1 MHLRQSAVRSFAA
14 LALAAALV
22 APALADTIRLRD
34 GTTVRGQIIGYKD
47 QQFTVLIGAGAR
59 GRRSR
64 LTVLMEDVESIEFDN
79 PFGTADGGNNNNVSG
94 QTAGRTRGDEAVYD
108 DDNNNSDAATG
119 AQQQQ
124 QPPRTQPT
132 IRPTPQPQQQPRA
145 SQPAADTG
153 AGRAGVGSPLF
164 IPIRV
169 RVDPKSNE
177 SGWVSSGFTVR
188 AGQRLRVSASGR
200 ITLSNGLS
208 TTPTG
213 LPRVND
219 TDKLLPNVA
228 TGSLIGV
235 IGDDNNDFI
244 TLSSGQE
251 FVARRDGILFLG
263 INTGRLTTTAG
274 AFDVTIEAEATR

>member
-1 MHLRQSAVRSFAA
+1 MHLRQSAARTFSA

-47 QQFTVLIGAGAR
+47 QQFTVLIGSGQR
-59 GRRSR
+59 NRRSR
-64 LTVLMEDVESIEFDN
+64 MTIYMEDVESIEFDN
-79 PFGTADGGNNNNVSG
+79 PFGAGDNNNNSG
-94 QTAGRTRGDEAVYD
+94 GRTTGDEAVYD
-108 DDNNNSDAATG
+108 DNTNPDPAAG
-119 AQQQQ
+119 AQQ
-124 QPPRTQPT
+124 PRTQPT
-132 IRPTPQPQQQPRA
+132 IRPTPQPQQQQPRP
-145 SQPAADTG
+145 SQPSND
-153 AGRAGVGSPLF
+153 AGRSGGSGGAPVF

-188 AGQRLRVSASGR
+188 RGQRLRVSASGR

-219 TDKLLPNVA
+219 TDKLLPNDP
-228 TGSLIGV
+228 TGALIGV

-244 TLSSGQE
+244 LLSSGQE
-251 FVARRDGILFLG
+251 IVARRDGILFLG

-274 AFDVTIEAEATR
+274 GFDVTIEAEATR

>member
-14 LALAAALV
+14 LALAAALA

-64 LTVLMEDVESIEFDN
+64 MTVLMEDVESIEFDN
-79 PFGTADGGNNNNVSG
+79 PFGAADGGNSNNNSG
-94 QTAGRTRGDEAVYD
+94 QPAAGRTTGDEAVYD
-108 DDNNNSDAATG
+108 DDNTAANSP
-119 AQQQQ
+119 AQQQ
-124 QPPRTQPT
+124 PRTQPA
-132 IRPTPQPQQQPRA
+132 IRPTPQQQQQQQPRA
-145 SQPAADTG
+145 SQPDAG
-153 AGRAGVGSPLF
+153 AGRAGGAPVY

-188 AGQRLRVSASGR
+188 TGQRLRVSASGR
-200 ITLSNGLS
+200 ITLSNGVS

-219 TDKLLPNVA
+219 TDKLLPNA
-228 TGSLIGV
+228 PTGSLIAV

>member
-1 MHLRQSAVRSFAA
+1 MHLRQSAVRSLFA

-79 PFGTADGGNNNNVSG
+79 PFGTADGGNNNDSG
-94 QTAGRTRGDEAVYD
+94 QPAGRTRGDEAVYD
-108 DDNNNSDAATG
+108 DNNNSDATT
-119 AQQQQ
+119 Q
-124 QPPRTQPT
+124 PRTQPT
-132 IRPTPQPQQQPRA
+132 IRPTPQPQQPRA

-153 AGRAGVGSPLF
+153 TGRAGGGSSVF

>member
-14 LALAAALV
+14 LALAAALA

-64 LTVLMEDVESIEFDN
+64 MTVLMEDVESIEFDN
-79 PFGTADGGNNNNVSG
+79 PVGAADGGNNNSG
-94 QTAGRTRGDEAVYD
+94 QPAAGRATGDEAVYD
-108 DDNNNSDAATG
+108 DDNTAANSNA
-119 AQQQQ
+119 Q

-132 IRPTPQPQQQPRA
+132 IRPTPQPQQQQQPPRA
-145 SQPAADTG
+145 SQPAAD
-153 AGRAGVGSPLF
+153 AGRAGGGAPVY

-188 AGQRLRVSASGR
+188 TGQRLRVSASGR
-200 ITLSNGLS
+200 ITLSNGVS

-219 TDKLLPNVA
+219 TDKLLPNA
-228 TGSLIGV
+228 PTGSLIAV

>member
-1 MHLRQSAVRSFAA
+1 MNLRQSAVRSFFA

-34 GTTVRGQIIGYKD
+34 GTTIRGQIIGYKD

-64 LTVLMEDVESIEFDN
+64 MTVLMEDVESIEFDN
-79 PFGTADGGNNNNVSG
+79 PFGTAEGGNTSG
-94 QTAGRTRGDEAVYD
+94 GRTTGDEAVYD
-108 DDNNNSDAATG
+108 DNSNTG
-119 AQQQQ
+119 SSA
-124 QPPRTQPT
+124 PPRTQPT
-132 IRPTPQPQQQPRA
+132 ARPTPTPRP
-145 SQPAADTG
+145 SQPSTDTG
-153 AGRAGVGSPLF
+153 TGRTGGTPVF

-188 AGQRLRVSASGR
+188 TGQRLRVTATGR

-213 LPRVND
+213 LPRVD
-219 TDKLLPNVA
+219 DADKLLPNTP
-228 TGSLIGV
+228 TGALIAV

-244 TLSSGQE
+244 ALSSGQE

-274 AFDVTIEAEATR
+274 AFDVNIEAEVTR

>member
-64 LTVLMEDVESIEFDN
+64 MTVLMEDVESIEFDN
-79 PFGTADGGNNNNVSG
+79 PFGTADGGNNNSG
-94 QTAGRTRGDEAVYD
+94 QSPAGRTTGNEAVYD
-108 DDNNNSDAATG
+108 DDTNNSDAASP
-119 AQQQQ
+119 AQQ
-124 QPPRTQPT
+124 PRTQPT
-132 IRPTPQPQQQPRA
+132 IRPTPQPQQPRA

-153 AGRAGVGSPLF
+153 TGRAGGGSSLF

>member
-1 MHLRQSAVRSFAA
+1 MNLRQSAARSFFA
-14 LALAAALV
+14 LALAAALA

-47 QQFTVLIGAGAR
+47 QQFTVLIGTGAR

-64 LTVLMEDVESIEFDN
+64 MTVLMEDVESIEFDN
-79 PFGTADGGNNNNVSG
+79 PFGTAEGPG
-94 QTAGRTRGDEAVYD
+94 QTGGRATGDEAVYD
-108 DDNNNSDAATG
+108 GANDDAASS
-119 AQQQQ
+119 Q
-124 QPPRTQPT
+124 PRTQPT
-132 IRPTPQPQQQPRA
+132 PANRPAPQ
-145 SQPAADTG
+145 SQPD
-153 AGRAGVGSPLF
+153 AGTQRAGGSPVF
-164 IPIRV
+164 FPIRV
-169 RVDPKSNE
+169 RVDPKASE

-188 AGQRLRVSASGR
+188 RGQRLRVSATGR

-219 TDKLLPNVA
+219 ADKLLPNDP
-228 TGSLIGV
+228 TGALIAV

-244 TLSSGQE
+244 SLSSGQE

-263 INTGRLTTTAG
+263 INTGRLTATG
-274 AFDVTIEAEATR
+274 GVFEVTIEPEAVR

>member
-1 MHLRQSAVRSFAA
+1 MNLRQSAARSLFA
-14 LALAAALV
+14 LALAAALA

-64 LTVLMEDVESIEFDN
+64 MTVLMEDVESIEFDN
-79 PFGTADGGNNNNVSG
+79 PSGTAEGSG
-94 QTAGRTRGDEAVYD
+94 QPAGRTTGDEAVYD
-108 DDNNNSDAATG
+108 GANDDAASS
-119 AQQQQ
+119 Q
-124 QPPRTQPT
+124 PRTQPT
-132 IRPTPQPQQQPRA
+132 PANRPAPQ
-145 SQPAADTG
+145 SQPD
-153 AGRAGVGSPLF
+153 AGTQRAGGSPVF
-164 IPIRV
+164 FPIRV
-169 RVDPKSNE
+169 RVDPKASE

-188 AGQRLRVSASGR
+188 RGQRLRVSATGR

-219 TDKLLPNVA
+219 ADKLLPNDP
-228 TGSLIGV
+228 TGALIAV

-244 TLSSGQE
+244 SLSSGQE

-263 INTGRLTTTAG
+263 INTGRLTATG
-274 AFDVTIEAEATR
+274 GVFEVTIEPEVVR

>member
-1 MHLRQSAVRSFAA
+1 MNLRQSAARSFFALAVAAA
-14 LALAAALV
+14 LA

-64 LTVLMEDVESIEFDN
+64 MTVLMEDVESIEFDN
-79 PFGTADGGNNNNVSG
+79 PFGTAEGSG
-94 QTAGRTRGDEAVYD
+94 QTGGRTTGDEAVYD
-108 DDNNNSDAATG
+108 DNTNNDAA
-119 AQQQQ
+119 ASSQ
-124 QPPRTQPT
+124 PRTQPT
-132 IRPTPQPQQQPRA
+132 PASRPASQPQQQPRPT
-145 SQPAADTG
+145 QPDSGTQ
-153 AGRAGVGSPLF
+153 RAGGSPVF
-164 IPIRV
+164 FPIRV
-169 RVDPKSNE
+169 RVDPKASE

-188 AGQRLRVSASGR
+188 RGQRLRVSATGR

-219 TDKLLPNVA
+219 TDKLLPNDP
-228 TGSLIGV
+228 TGALICV

-263 INTGRLTTTAG
+263 INTGRLTATAG
-274 AFDVTIEAEATR
+274 VFEVTIEPEAVR